1 MKFVEAIKLLEN
13 YKDRLQP
20 FLEDYFEKK
29 LKKAHSVDPLAEESV
44 KLVRNFTLAG
54 GKRIRPA
61 VMYYAYLACGGKDEE
76 RIVETSMAIELVHS
90 FLLIHDDIIDKDEL
104 RHGVKTLNAEYRSI
118 AENFFPKTD
127 TEHFG
132 NSMAMMAG
140 DLAGSMASE
149 ILFTSKYEPEVLIKV
164 LQKLQD
170 IVYVTIPGEMLD
182 VILEAKG
189 TATEAEIMRMYE
201 GKTSRYT
208 FEGPSHL
215 GALLA
220 ESNEET
226 LKNFTDYSMPLGAAF
241 QIRDDVLGVFG
252 EQKKLGKPVGSDIIE
267 GKQTLLVI
275 KVREFGTKQ
284 QKERMEQLLGKEDI
298 VEEEIEEFR
307 QIMIDSGSLDYA
319 NNLSKKLINDSLGAL
334 EKIEMQS
341 EDARIFFE
349 GIAHFIVNRQH

>member
-1 MKFVEAIKLLEN
+1 MEALNLLNN

-20 FLEDYFEKK
+20 FLQEYFKAK
-29 LKKAHSVDPLAEESV
+29 LKKAKKLDPLAEESV
-44 KLVRNFTLAG
+44 RMIQNFTLAG

-76 RIVETSMAIELVHS
+76 RIVEASMSIELVHS

-104 RHGVKTLNAEYRSI
+104 RHGVKTLNAEYKAI
-118 AENFFPKTD
+118 AEKFFPKTD
-127 TEHFG
+127 ATHFG
-132 NSMAMMAG
+132 NSMAMIAG

-149 ILFTSKYEPEVLIKV
+149 IVFHSKFAPETIIRVLD
-164 LQKLQD
+164 KLQD
-170 IVYVTIPGEMLD
+170 IVYVTIPGEMVD

-189 TATEAEIMRMYE
+189 TATEEEIMRMYE

-220 ESNEET
+220 HADEQV

-241 QIRDDVLGVFG
+241 QIRDDILGIFG

-275 KVREFGTKQ
+275 KVRESGTKEQ
-284 QKERMEQLLGKEDI
+284 NKRMEELLGKEDLTQA
-298 VEEEIEEFR
+298 EIDEFR
-307 QIMIDSGSLDYA
+307 KIIIDSGALDYA
-319 NNLSKKLINDSLGAL
+319 NKFSQNLVDESLKAL
-334 EKIEMQS
+334 EKIEMQN
-341 EDARIFFE
+341 EDAKIFFE
-349 GIAHFIVNRQH
+349 GIAQFIVNRQH